1 MVVLLMIVY
10 VIIFLI
16 GSVGNLIICL
26 IFWKWVYL
34 YIVINIYLLN
44 LVIVDFFMIV
54 LGKNF
59 VEDFFCF
66 EFLGIEDIIEKVVN

>member
-34 YIVINIYLLN
+34 YTVINIYLLN
-44 LVIVDFFMIV
+44 FVIVDLFMIV

-59 VEDFFCF
+59 VEDFFSF
-66 EFLGIEDIIEKVVN
+66 EFLGIEDIIEKL

>member
-44 LVIVDFFMIV
+44 FVIVDFFMIV

-59 VEDFFCF
+59 GEDFFSF
-66 EFLGIEDIIEKVVN
+66 EFLGIEDIIEKL

>member
-44 LVIVDFFMIV
+44 LVIVDLFMIV

-59 VEDFFCF
+59 VEDFFGF
-66 EFLGIEDIIEKVVN
+66 EFLGIEDIIEKL